1 MQEGNGKTA
10 NIILLNGQS
19 NASGCAI
26 LDYLYKNSKNKEIEK
41 YKNGYSNV
49 FINYFNENGNTSSNG
64 EFVKVKGGQGANLNM
79 FGPELGIADY
89 LAKNYPNEIFFI
101 IKYAWSGS
109 CLYSQWIQPNG
120 EGGDLYDAFINF
132 TKTSLNYLILKNY
145 SININGMCWMQG
157 ESDSMIYELAQ
168 DYQINTLN
176 LINNVRN
183 DLKNFNSSK
192 GIYFIDAGIGNGEL
206 LKYYQIVNNAKYDV
220 SLLDAKNIYIDTLKD
235 GLRCDEEPY
244 DNPDI
249 YHYDS
254 LSMIKLGNLFAQQV
268 LKTL

>member
-26 LDYLYKNSKNKEIEK
+26 LDYLYKNSTNQEIEK

-101 IKYAWSGS
+101 IKYA
-109 CLYSQWIQPNG
+109 
-120 EGGDLYDAFINF
+120 
-132 TKTSLNYLILKNY
+132 
-145 SININGMCWMQG
+145 
-157 ESDSMIYELAQ
+157 
-168 DYQINTLN
+168 
-176 LINNVRN
+176 
-183 DLKNFNSSK
+183 
-192 GIYFIDAGIGNGEL
+192 
-206 LKYYQIVNNAKYDV
+206 
-220 SLLDAKNIYIDTLKD
+220 
-235 GLRCDEEPY
+235 
-244 DNPDI
+244 
-249 YHYDS
+249 
-254 LSMIKLGNLFAQQV
+254 
-268 LKTL
+268 